1 MDGKIEGRVIS
12 ARTSFYDVD
21 IGTNVLRC
29 QLRGIVKRK
38 LRSEIGKQ
46 IYSDPI
52 AVGDKVLVAPIDDEE
67 GSIEA
72 LLPRCNKLS
81 RRDPNRHR
89 RIEQI
94 IVSNVDQAIIVG
106 SIHSPELNC
115 RFIDRFLI
123 LVATGKIDAV
133 ICINKVDLLNE
144 SEQDKFSEVF
154 QAYEDLGYQVILT
167 SIHRQETIDQLRS
180 ILKGKLSV
188 IVGTSGVGKSSLLNA
203 VQPNLG
209 LRTHEVSSKTRKGRH
224 TTTLVEL
231 FDLEIGG
238 KVADTPGVRE
248 VGLWGVNPD
257 YLDRYFPE
265 IGSRID
271 ACKFSD
277 CSHSRE
283 PNCAIIEAV
292 EKGEIAAFRY
302 ESYLALLGENN

>member
-1 MDGKIEGRVIS
+1 M
-12 ARTSFYDVD
+12 
-21 IGTNVLRC
+21 
-29 QLRGIVKRK
+29 
-38 LRSEIGKQ
+38 
-46 IYSDPI
+46 
-52 AVGDKVLVAPIDDEE
+52 GDKVLVSPIDDDE

-238 KVADTPGVRE
+238 KIADTPGVRE

-265 IGSRID
+265 LHTCNSG
-271 ACKFSD
+271 A
-277 CSHSRE
+277 
-283 PNCAIIEAV
+283 
-292 EKGEIAAFRY
+292 
-302 ESYLALLGENN
+302 